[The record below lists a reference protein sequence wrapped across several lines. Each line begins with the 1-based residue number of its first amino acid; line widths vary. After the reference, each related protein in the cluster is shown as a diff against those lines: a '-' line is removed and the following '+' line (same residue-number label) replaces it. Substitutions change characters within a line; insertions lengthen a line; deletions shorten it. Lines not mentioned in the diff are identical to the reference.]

1 MDARETES
9 LWQPNSICVFSKL
22 VYLPSEFF
30 LIPHCSWLP
39 LISAKHLGKWIHRG
53 TKKGDDWSLDR
64 GMPAKWSPVDVGLNG
79 GLNGDAER
87 SSSWSSLPASQSP
100 KDLAQLH
107 TEHFPARRR
116 VITTFCSTKSS
127 LPPHF
132 SHRFLSSS
140 SPSLFLSGHPL
151 YCLVSF
157 RLPFSCTSQAPQAIH
172 TDWLVFL
179 SCLWLQHLET
189 GACEWYRRMF
199 ICWQTIVNKQNYES
213 HVVM

>member
-1 MDARETES
+1 M
-9 LWQPNSICVFSKL
+9 
-22 VYLPSEFF
+22 
-30 LIPHCSWLP
+30 
-39 LISAKHLGKWIHRG
+39 ISSGRRLKWR
-53 TKKGDDWSLDR
+53 
-64 GMPAKWSPVDVGLNG
+64 
-79 GLNGDAER
+79 LNGDAER

-127 LPPHF
+127 LPLHF